1 MPAPTLADAIKLVRS
16 IEVAERTGHG
26 EFRSNDVVRTLVEIA
41 KAWIAD
47 QAAAISDILV
57 S

>member
-16 IEVAERTGHG
+16 IEIAEKTGQG

-41 KAWIAD
+41 KVWIAE
-47 QAAAISDILV
+47 QV
-57 S
+57 SSEDLLIAS